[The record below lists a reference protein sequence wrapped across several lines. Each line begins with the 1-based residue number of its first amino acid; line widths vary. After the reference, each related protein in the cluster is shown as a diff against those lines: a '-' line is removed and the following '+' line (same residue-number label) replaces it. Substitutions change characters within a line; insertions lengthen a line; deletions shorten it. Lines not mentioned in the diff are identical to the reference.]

1 VNELTPILREFW
13 SAVVAHSWQT
23 ALVLVPLFLLGRAA
37 RPGPGAGQRIL
48 WSAGLL
54 KFFLP
59 LAVGGGLAARA
70 LGALW
75 YGDGG
80 EAPVILEKA
89 AVLLDPAAKLNRAA
103 TVSGAWGGWALA
115 ALTLLWGG
123 GALFILG
130 RIVRDVRGARRH
142 GGRPALAAPLDGEE
156 CAKLERALAAS
167 RITADRVLVSKDA
180 ILPAVVGFLKPRI
193 LLPLRAVHAL
203 PADELHAVLVH
214 EEVHRTR
221 RDPLLLLVQ
230 RIATALFFFHPL
242 LRPLLRELR
251 QAQELACDDDALRA
265 GVKPEV
271 LSRAI
276 ARTLRLGLEP
286 LALSAA
292 VGGTLHGE
300 PSLLRRR
307 FDHLS
312 ASQEVALMRRV
323 RLLVVAAFA
332 ILVVG
337 TFLPLPDGGA
347 VAQAGPGGEVAKQPV
362 PVKTVTPEYPEEAA
376 RAGIEGEALVRV
388 LVNTKGYVES
398 ATVEKCTPPDHPEFG
413 EAGVVAAKAW
423 VFKAAEDSDGNPVP
437 AYGLIPFRFALDDK
451 NREKADAK

>member
-1 VNELTPILREFW
+1 MNELTAVLCRFW
-13 SAVVAHSWQT
+13 SALVTHSWQT
-23 ALVLVPLFLLGRAA
+23 VLVLVPLFLLGRAA

-75 YGDGG
+75 TGGRG

-89 AVLLDPAAKLNRAA
+89 AVFLDPAAELNRAA
-103 TVSGAWGGWALA
+103 TASGAWGGWALA
-115 ALTLLWGG
+115 ALTLLWAG
-123 GALFILG
+123 GALFILV
-130 RIVRDVRGARRH
+130 RIVRDVCAVRRH
-142 GGRPALAAPLDGEE
+142 GGRPALAGPLDGEE
-156 CAKLERALAAS
+156 CAKLEQALVAS
-167 RITADRVLVSKDA
+167 RITADRVLVSEDA

-193 LLPLRAVHAL
+193 LLPLRVVRAL
-203 PADELHAVLVH
+203 TAAELHAVLVH

-251 QAQELACDDDALRA
+251 QAQELACDDDALRS
-265 GVKPEV
+265 GVKPDV

-292 VGGTLHGE
+292 VGGTLRGE

-332 ILVVG
+332 TVAVG
-337 TFLPLPDGGA
+337 TFLPLPGGGA

-362 PVKTVTPEYPEEAA
+362 PVKTVTPEYPAEAA
-376 RAGIEGEALVRV
+376 RAGIEGEVLVRALVSE
-388 LVNTKGYVES
+388 KGCVASAAVERC
-398 ATVEKCTPPDHPEFG
+398 APPDHPEFG
-413 EAGVVAAKAW
+413 EAAVVAAKAW
-423 VFKAAEDSDGNPVP
+423 VFKAAEDADGNPVE
-437 AYGLIPFRFALDDK
+437 AEVFIPFRFALDDK
-451 NREKADAK
+451 GKQKPK